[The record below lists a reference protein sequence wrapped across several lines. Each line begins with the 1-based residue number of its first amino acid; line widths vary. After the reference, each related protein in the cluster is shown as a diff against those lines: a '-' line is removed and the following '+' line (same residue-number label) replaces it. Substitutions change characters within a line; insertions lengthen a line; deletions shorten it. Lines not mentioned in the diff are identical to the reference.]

1 MKCFFALALCSEL
14 EFSMDNW
21 FIAKANAPQNT
32 SAVQLVSFF
41 PLFFPLQGKNSFCF
55 LIYISLCFAAISSVA
70 QAGCRHVLPAE
81 LKVATSGPI

>member
-21 FIAKANAPQNT
+21 FIAKASAPLNT

-41 PLFFPLQGKNSFCF
+41 PPFFPLQGKNSFCF
-55 LIYISLCFAAISSVA
+55 FNLYLLVLCCNFLGSTGWV
-70 QAGCRHVLPAE
+70 QTRPAC
-81 LKVATSGPI
+81 